1 MGDVNEVN
9 KRIIGEFRARGG
21 IVSGHFEGK
30 HLLLLHTVGRRTG
43 QARVNPLVYAAD
55 GDSLLVCGSSRG
67 ADKDPAWVGNVAV
80 MSEVTIEVGERVLR
94 ATPTVVTHA
103 SPEWERLYRIW
114 SAYWP
119 ESVQYETKT
128 SRRFPIVKL
137 EPVAVGPASVGE
149 SGPAHGALGHG
160 DEGRVVLDGR

>member
-9 KRIIGEFRARGG
+9 KRIIGEFRAQGG
-21 IVSGHFEGK
+21 IVGGLFEGK

-55 GDSLLVCGSSRG
+55 GDNLLVCGSSRG
-67 ADKDPAWVGNVAV
+67 AEKDPAWVGNVAA

-94 ATPTVVTHA
+94 ATPTVVRPS
-103 SPEWERLYRIW
+103 SPEWERLYGIW

-119 ESVQYETKT
+119 DSTQYETKT
-128 SRRFPIVKL
+128 SRRFPVVKL
-137 EPVAVGPASVGE
+137 EPVAVEPASVGE
-149 SGPAHGALGHG
+149 SGAADGDLAHG
-160 DEGRVVLDGR
+160 DEGRVALDGR